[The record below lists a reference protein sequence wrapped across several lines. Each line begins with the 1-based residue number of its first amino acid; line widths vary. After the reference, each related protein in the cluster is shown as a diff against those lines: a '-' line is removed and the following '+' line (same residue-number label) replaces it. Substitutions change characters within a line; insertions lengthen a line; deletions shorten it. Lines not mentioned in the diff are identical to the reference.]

1 MIDRDGSGRNSQ
13 LALLQGAALS
23 APGHDGACPSKNQ
36 PKKPC
41 SQR

>member
-13 LALLQGAALS
+13 LALLEGAALS
-23 APGHDGACPSKNQ
+23 APDTTAGVPKNQ